1 MVNLLPDSM
10 VTLVVVACNR
20 GMHGLAFLD
29 GDRAS
34 VTHTCGF
41 PPRFRRID
49 PDRR

>member
-41 PPRFRRID
+41 LPPISEN
-49 PDRR
+49 